1 MFIIVSKHRW
11 DYNAIIIDEFK
22 YLFTKLMGELVCNT
36 MDWKERVECYHIL
49 EDNYYWEDWAY
60 TMFDAKEIVKIG
72 STKIIERML
81 NLSKD
86 IIQEVR
92 TYAKNHKLE
101 LTWTH
106 MLEQLKVLDDQITGV
121 EKELEDIHKSGN
133 MKNLNQVQQRSF
145 DVKLTIIKFIK

>member
-1 MFIIVSKHRW
+1 M
-11 DYNAIIIDEFK
+11 E
-22 YLFTKLMGELVCNT
+22 
-36 MDWKERVECYHIL
+36 WKEKVECYHIL

-72 STKIIERML
+72 STKITTRML

-92 TYAKNHKLE
+92 TYAKNHGLE

-121 EKELEDIHKSGN
+121 EKELEDTHKSGN
-133 MKNLNQVQQRSF
+133 LKNLNQVLQRSF
-145 DVKLTIIKFIK
+145 DVKLAIYKIYKIIINKNILSSK